1 MSLVS
6 VFELLL
12 QASTPVVAPNVL
24 EAVLFYH
31 PCIVIFMPSLWT
43 RNFILLTL
51 SGFLLSLAFYMLIP
65 TLPVFLVN
73 GLGADESRVGWI
85 IAVYTLA
92 ALLIRPVA
100 GYAVDVYGRKY
111 ILLISLLLFAAFLGM
126 HLLAHT
132 ITVLLFLRFLHGLS
146 WGVTTTANSTFI
158 IDIVPEQR
166 RGEGIGIYGLAVPLA
181 MAVGPLA
188 GLWLMGQGLYSR
200 LFVAAT
206 AIATGAYLLAQCIR
220 FPVFRPHVA
229 TRFSPG
235 RLFTPEALPV
245 SLVMMVIMVSY
256 GGVLSFI
263 TLYALQFKL
272 GSAGIFFSVYAVG
285 LTLSRLVAGRIFDRQ
300 GPTRITPSGLVALAA
315 GLLVLWLWQQPV
327 GLVVA
332 GFFFGLG
339 LGILFPTFQAMINNL
354 VEPWRRGAANS
365 TLFTA
370 LDLGIGT
377 GAVVTGYLASTIGLS
392 NAFGLLTAT
401 SICGLLLYFL
411 IAQPHYLRHTR
422 Q

>member
-1 MSLVS
+1 MV
-6 VFELLL
+6 
-12 QASTPVVAPNVL
+12 
-24 EAVLFYH
+24 
-31 PCIVIFMPSLWT
+31 MPSLWT
-43 RNFILLTL
+43 RNFTLLTL

-65 TLPVFLVN
+65 TLPVFLVE
-73 GLGADESRVGWI
+73 GLGAAESRVGWI
-85 IAVYTLA
+85 IAIYTLA
-92 ALLIRPVA
+92 ALLVRPVA
-100 GYAVDVYGRKY
+100 GFAVDIYGRKY
-111 ILLISLLLFAAFLGM
+111 ILLISLLLFAVFLGL

-158 IDIVPEQR
+158 IDIIPEQR

-188 GLWLMGQGLYSR
+188 GLWLMGEGLYNR
-200 LFVAAT
+200 LFITAA
-206 AIATGAYLLAQCIR
+206 AIATGAYLLAQCIC
-220 FPVFRPHVA
+220 FPAFRPHVLP
-229 TRFSPG
+229 RFTLA

-245 SLVMMVIMVSY
+245 SLIMLVIMVSY

-263 TLYALQFKL
+263 TLYALEFNL
-272 GSAGIFFSVYAVG
+272 GSAGVFFSVYAVG

-300 GPTRITPSGLVALAA
+300 GPTRITPAGLVALSS
-315 GLLVLWLWQQPV
+315 GLLVLWLWQQPA
-327 GLVVA
+327 GLIVA
-332 GFFFGLG
+332 GFLFGLG
-339 LGILFPTFQAMINNL
+339 LGIVFPTFQAMINNL

-377 GAVVTGYLASTIGLS
+377 GAVVTGYLASLVGLS
-392 NAFGLLTAT
+392 EAFGALAAT